1 MSNAFNNPGLQ
12 GNPHFKD
19 VTAFSEPEQQAVS
32 ATLAL
37 AYEQRTATLAALF
50 VAGFNAVQVNGVDY
64 EALSDQ
70 IKERLGL

>member
-1 MSNAFNNPGLQ
+1 MSEKNIHAKAALREGISMEESL
-12 GNPHFKD
+12 
-19 VTAFSEPEQQAVS
+19 VE

-37 AYEQRTATLAALF
+37 AYEQRTATLATLF

-64 EALSDQ
+64 EDLADQ